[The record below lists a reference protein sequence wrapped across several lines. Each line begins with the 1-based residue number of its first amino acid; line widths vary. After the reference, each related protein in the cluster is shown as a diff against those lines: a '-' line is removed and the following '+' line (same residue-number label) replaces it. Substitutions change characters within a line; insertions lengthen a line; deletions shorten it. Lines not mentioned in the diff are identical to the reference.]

1 MDEVE
6 YLCDQLLTMG
16 VIISGD
22 TAEKPD
28 NDDEVYDRG
37 RIDYEK
43 LFQEITKRDESL
55 ALFMKEISRIKP
67 PQHREFQ
74 NLLPQAKNGNLY
86 AKQRIIEMYL
96 RFVVRIAFWHHEK
109 YKLPLADTIQD
120 GCVGLIIALDKYEPG
135 KHGNF
140 LTYAPWWVRQV
151 IMREAPTK
159 NPLFYFPVYI
169 KDRLFSIYDVLG
181 YNACDLFEWDEID
194 TGIIEAVAEK
204 LNCSIDEAKECL
216 GYLRQFESIDEI
228 LSMDND
234 NCFDDRGEAQDK
246 MLDDCYLKEEA
257 RATLEMLKT
266 FKLRDQKI
274 ILMRSGYLDGNEW
287 TLQEVGME
295 LGLTRE
301 RVRQI
306 EGKTIRKLQE
316 LRESLLFKSL
326 ILSGY
331 QKSR

>member
-1 MDEVE
+1 
-6 YLCDQLLTMG
+6 
-16 VIISGD
+16 
-22 TAEKPD
+22 
-28 NDDEVYDRG
+28 
-37 RIDYEK
+37 
-43 LFQEITKRDESL
+43 
-55 ALFMKEISRIKP
+55 
-67 PQHREFQ
+67 
-74 NLLPQAKNGNLY
+74 
-86 AKQRIIEMYL
+86 
-96 RFVVRIAFWHHEK
+96 
-109 YKLPLADTIQD
+109 
-120 GCVGLIIALDKYEPG
+120 
-135 KHGNF
+135 
-140 LTYAPWWVRQV
+140 
-151 IMREAPTK
+151 
-159 NPLFYFPVYI
+159 
-169 KDRLFSIYDVLG
+169 
-181 YNACDLFEWDEID
+181 
-194 TGIIEAVAEK
+194 
-204 LNCSIDEAKECL
+204 
-216 GYLRQFESIDEI
+216 
-228 LSMDND
+228 MDND